1 MFHRPRVSRAVS
13 QDFCAEVAGA
23 SVGLDPERFRLAP
36 TPTCL
41 QAAASARPRLN
52 ASMSASRR
60 LPLATLARVSR
71 GRRRGGKLR
80 LALALLAIAAL
91 LAAAVWAVR
100 LRQTRAE
107 VLPPAAEI
115 LPAVASEAG
124 PDGSTPENGD
134 ASTSAPAPREFSF
147 AAPPAGTITTP
158 AEPLAGGT
166 APAAPTANGPTL
178 SKPTPP
184 TPQATTPSPAPEVS
198 PVETDFR
205 PRLPRDVF
213 EAQVALVRD
222 AICPGSIDG
231 SWGGQ
236 TRNAVAAYQE
246 KHGLRVTGQL
256 DNPTREAL
264 KLRESPLRYYTV
276 TENDISR
283 LRPWPKGW
291 LPRSE
296 LDFMGY
302 SSVLEMV
309 AERSCTNPKH
319 IMRLNPQVD
328 WTSIKAGTQ
337 LVVPHIGVRAAPS
350 SRPEYILISLSAKTL
365 QLYDAENRLL
375 AHFPC
380 SIARRV
386 EKRPVG
392 ELSVLTVALNPNYT
406 FNPETFPDS
415 PEAQKVG
422 RKLIL
427 QPGPN
432 NPVGTAWIALSA
444 GDGSYGIHGSPEPEQ
459 IGRTESSGCFRL
471 ANWNAEY
478 LAPLVR
484 SGMLVRVEP

>member
-1 MFHRPRVSRAVS
+1 MP
-13 QDFCAEVAGA
+13 
-23 SVGLDPERFRLAP
+23 
-36 TPTCL
+36 
-41 QAAASARPRLN
+41 
-52 ASMSASRR
+52 ASRR
-60 LPLATLARVSR
+60 LPLATLARASG
-71 GRRRGGKLR
+71 GRRRGGRRRIAAGLLAVIALGAAGLWYFR
-80 LALALLAIAAL
+80 IHRALPETLPPIDEAAPALAEAVDTGAPARDPVAPPPVGYTFGSASSP
-91 LAAAVWAVR
+91 AAA
-100 LRQTRAE
+100 
-107 VLPPAAEI
+107 
-115 LPAVASEAG
+115 SG
-124 PDGSTPENGD
+124 
-134 ASTSAPAPREFSF
+134 APAPAQATS
-147 AAPPAGTITTP
+147 AATP
-158 AEPLAGGT
+158 AAGSTGPI
-166 APAAPTANGPTL
+166 PA
-178 SKPTPP
+178 KPTPP
-184 TPQATTPSPAPEVS
+184 AAQPTPPPTTVLP
-198 PVETDFR
+198 PVEKDFR

-213 EAQVALVRD
+213 EAQVALMRD

-231 SWGGQ
+231 AWGGQ
-236 TRNAVAAYQE
+236 TRNAVAAFQE

-264 KLRESPLRYYTV
+264 KLKEQPLRHYVV
-276 TENDISR
+276 TEADVSR
-283 LRPWPKGW
+283 LRPFPKGW
-291 LPRSE
+291 LQKSE

-302 SSVLEMV
+302 ATVLEAV
-309 AERSCTNPKH
+309 AERAYTNPKY
-319 IMRLNPQVD
+319 IMRLNPQVE
-328 WTSIKAGTQ
+328 WAAVKPGTQ
-337 LVVPHIGVRAAPS
+337 LVVPSIGTRAAPS

-365 QLYDAENRLL
+365 QLYDAAGQLL

-392 ELSVLTVALNPNYT
+392 ELSVLTVAPNPNYT

-415 PEAQKVG
+415 PEAQKIG

-484 SGMLVRVEP
+484 AGMVVRVEP